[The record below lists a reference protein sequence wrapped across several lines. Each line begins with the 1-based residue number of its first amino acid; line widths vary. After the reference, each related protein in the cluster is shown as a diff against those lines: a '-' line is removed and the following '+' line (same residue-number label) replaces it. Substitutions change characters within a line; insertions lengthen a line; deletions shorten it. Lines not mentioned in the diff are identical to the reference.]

1 MIQWIETLDSDP
13 RGREFNSLATAVVHT
28 AAQVCKNKKIFLKHL
43 EKPSKH
49 CGKEIGDKNASL
61 CATGIYNYGKTALNT
76 FRRTEKLSFRPKKL
90 QRDIRFPNLCKNYDV
105 TPRFV
110 NFRVHNPLF
119 THTQTYRSWCRVLL
133 NREITV
139 QTKKETSPTVKLNDN
154 ISQLKTTLSSL
165 DFICIFRII
174 TNNVNNKLRRVDSIH
189 NKKLLNLGINVQ
201 KKVNKDK
208 VIFNFSDRILTE
220 EQKGILSLGLDYC
233 LPPTKATFHLFYL
246 HFDKLCK
253 NLKNCNIYKNSFN
266 NVTYD
271 ITIIANTTFKKFSRQ
286 VKQTCDSEAI
296 LSPLKTLK
304 NDKTILIT
312 KPDKGRGVV
321 ILNSCDYKQKI
332 LNILS
337 DHTKFKRIT
346 TEVSTHLLYLE
357 VKLKLLRIIKTSVN
371 ESTYNFLMTSGSIPG
386 LLYGL
391 PKVHK
396 PNIPLRLIISSIG
409 TFNYNT
415 AKFLV
420 PIISPLT
427 TNQYK
432 IENSTTFVNEIT
444 SLTFQQAIT
453 MVLRPY
459 GRFTHCM
466 YTPDVTLIL
475 LLMSHF
481 MTLLMSH
488 L

>member
-1 MIQWIETLDSDP
+1 MAVCTASHAPDRPYGKHQ
-13 RGREFNSLATAVVHT
+13 LATER
-28 AAQVCKNKKIFLKHL
+28 L
-43 EKPSKH
+43 
-49 CGKEIGDKNASL
+49 
-61 CATGIYNYGKTALNT
+61 
-76 FRRTEKLSFRPKKL
+76 RRTEKLSFRSKKL
-90 QRDIRFPNLCKNYDV
+90 QRDIRFLNLCKNYDV

-133 NREITV
+133 NREITT
-139 QTKKETSPTVKLNDN
+139 QTKKETSTTVKLNDN
-154 ISQLKTTLSSL
+154 VSLLKTTLSSL
-165 DFICIFRII
+165 DFICIFRLIK
-174 TNNVNNKLRRVDSIH
+174 NNVDNKLRRVDSIH

-220 EQKGILSLGLDYC
+220 KQKDILSLGLDYC

-246 HFDKLCK
+246 HFERLCN
-253 NLKNCNIYKNSFN
+253 NLKNCNIYKNNFN
-266 NVTYD
+266 NVTND
-271 ITIIANTTFKKFSRQ
+271 ITTIANTTFKKFSRQ

-357 VKLKLLRIIKTSVN
+357 DKLKRLLRIIKTSVN
-371 ESTYNFLMTSGSIPG
+371 ESTYNFLMTSGSRPG

-396 PNIPLRLIISSIG
+396 PNIPLRPIISSIG

-427 TNQYK
+427 TNQYT
-432 IENSTTFVNEIT
+432 IENSTTFVSEIT
-444 SLTFQQAIT
+444 SLTFQQPIT
-453 MVLRPY
+453 MASFDVDLIVENQVVLLGLFIGFP
-459 GRFTHCM
+459 
-466 YTPDVTLIL
+466 VEIL
-475 LLMSHF
+475 E
-481 MTLLMSH
+481 
-488 L
+488 

>member
-1 MIQWIETLDSDP
+1 
-13 RGREFNSLATAVVHT
+13 
-28 AAQVCKNKKIFLKHL
+28 
-43 EKPSKH
+43 
-49 CGKEIGDKNASL
+49 
-61 CATGIYNYGKTALNT
+61 
-76 FRRTEKLSFRPKKL
+76 
-90 QRDIRFPNLCKNYDV
+90 
-105 TPRFV
+105 
-110 NFRVHNPLF
+110 
-119 THTQTYRSWCRVLL
+119 VLL

-139 QTKKETSPTVKLNDN
+139 QTKKETSTTVKLNDN
-154 ISQLKTTLSSL
+154 VSLLKTTLSSL
-165 DFICIFRII
+165 DFICIFRLIK
-174 TNNVNNKLRRVDSIH
+174 NNVDNKLRRVDSIH

-220 EQKGILSLGLDYC
+220 KQKDILSLGLDYC

-246 HFDKLCK
+246 HFEKLCN
-253 NLKNCNIYKNSFN
+253 NLKNCNIYKNNFN
-266 NVTYD
+266 NVTND
-271 ITIIANTTFKKFSRQ
+271 ITTIANTTFKKFSRQ

-357 VKLKLLRIIKTSVN
+357 DKLKRLLRIIKTSVN
-371 ESTYNFLMTSGSIPG
+371 ESTYNFLMTSGSRPG

-396 PNIPLRLIISSIG
+396 PNIPLRPIISSIG

-427 TNQYK
+427 TNQYT
-432 IENSTTFVNEIT
+432 IENSTTFVSEIT
-444 SLTFQQAIT
+444 SLTFQQPIT
-453 MVLRPY
+453 MASFDVESL
-459 GRFTHCM
+459 FTNVPLHETTDLIVNNVNSTHLNEFGLSKDNFKKLLEIAAHYSVFTFDDCLYSQTDGVAM
-466 YTPDVTLIL
+466 GSPLGPSYANAFLCFHEQNWLNQCPPEFKPVYYRRYIDDTFLLFKQPSHVNLFSELSQLKTPEHQIYL
-475 LLMSHF
+475 
-481 MTLLMSH
+481 
-488 L
+488 